1 MLDWEFVIFCTVYI
15 SMLCVIIIACIYII
29 DFGALILWAASQGM
43 ENVQRNN
50 NNLEDDLDQ
59 ESYETPVVS
68 QPPYLHMVDFTQ
80 LGQGFS
86 NSDLPPSYE
95 NCILESQPPSYS
107 VLK

>member
-15 SMLCVIIIACIYII
+15 FMLCVIILTCIYI
-29 DFGALILWAASQGM
+29 DFDTLIRWAANQGM
-43 ENVQRNN
+43 ENVQR
-50 NNLEDDLDQ
+50 NLEDDLDQ
-59 ESYETPVVS
+59 ESFETPVVS

>member
-1 MLDWEFVIFCTVYI
+1 MLDYEFLIFCTVYI
-15 SMLCVIIIACIYII
+15 SILCVIIITCIYI
-29 DFGALILWAASQGM
+29 DFDTLIRWAANQEM
-43 ENVQRNN
+43 ENIQRNN
-50 NNLEDDLDQ
+50 NNDLDQ
-59 ESYETPVVS
+59 ESFETPVVS

-80 LGQGFS
+80 LDQGFS

>member
-1 MLDWEFVIFCTVYI
+1 MLDYEFLIFCTVYI
-15 SMLCVIIIACIYII
+15 SMLCVIIITCIYI
-29 DFGALILWAASQGM
+29 DFDTLIRWAANQGM

-50 NNLEDDLDQ
+50 NILEDDLDQ
-59 ESYETPVVS
+59 ESFETPVVG

-80 LGQGFS
+80 FGHGFS

>member
-1 MLDWEFVIFCTVYI
+1 MDESQPIQVIFVVTI
-15 SMLCVIIIACIYII
+15 DKEATTQKCIT
-29 DFGALILWAASQGM
+29 GWLSSTM
-43 ENVQRNN
+43 HM
-50 NNLEDDLDQ
+50 DQ
-59 ESYETPVVS
+59 ESFETPVVG

-80 LGQGFS
+80 FGHGFS

>member
-1 MLDWEFVIFCTVYI
+1 
-15 SMLCVIIIACIYII
+15 MLCVIIIACIYII
-29 DFGALILWAASQGM
+29 DFGTLILWAASQGM

-59 ESYETPVVS
+59 ESFETAVVS
-68 QPPYLHMVDFTQ
+68 QPHGCFTQ

-95 NCILESQPPSYS
+95 NCILESQPPSYA

>member
-15 SMLCVIIIACIYII
+15 SMLCVIIITCIYI
-29 DFGALILWAASQGM
+29 DFDTLIRWAANQNT
-43 ENVQRNN
+43 ENIERNN
-50 NNLEDDLDQ
+50 DNLEDDLDQ
-59 ESYETPVVS
+59 ETFETLVVS

-95 NCILESQPPSYS
+95 NCILESQPPSCS

>member
-1 MLDWEFVIFCTVYI
+1 MLDYEFLIFCTVYI
-15 SMLCVIIIACIYII
+15 SILCVIIITCIYI
-29 DFGALILWAASQGM
+29 DFDTLIRWAANQEM
-43 ENVQRNN
+43 ENIQRNN
-50 NNLEDDLDQ
+50 NNDLDQ
-59 ESYETPVVS
+59 ESFETPVVS